1 MEPCSL
7 NFRIDRTRVDFNE
20 ERGTFMPL
28 PDIFLQELKMRNDIT
43 DVVSGYVNLRRS
55 GRNMVGLCP
64 FHGEK
69 TPSFNVYPESG
80 SFYCFGCGVG
90 GDVITFI
97 RRIEN
102 LDYMEAVRFL
112 ADRSGLQLPENDI
125 DNGMSSLRTKVL
137 EINRET
143 ARFFHRV
150 LMSPSGEAGLHYL
163 TERGLSLQTIK
174 HFGLGYAPDNRKTLV
189 AYLKQKGFS
198 ANELI
203 QANVAFQARSGSLID
218 RFSARVMFPIIDLR
232 GNVIGFSG
240 RTLADIKPKYL
251 NTSET
256 LVFHKSNG
264 LFAMNF
270 AKNNPDGQLILVEGN
285 MDVISLH
292 QAGFSNAVAS
302 LGTSLTPEQAHLM
315 AKYAKE
321 VVICYDADA
330 AGQKATARA
339 IPMLRNAGLEVR
351 VLNIPNGKDPDEY
364 IRSYGDQGSAR
375 FKQLLVK
382 SGNDVEYQLSKI
394 KNNCNLETP
403 DGKIAYLTGA
413 VDVLAAL
420 DNDIE
425 RDVYAGRLAQEV
437 GVDKDSIVRQI
448 RKKRVRQEKNR
459 EQKEFKEFQQRVSG
473 LKDMIN
479 PEKHKHLRASIAEES
494 LIAYLLRFPEIG
506 KEVSEKLSPDK
517 FVTDFNRRVYTALLG
532 KLNQGKE
539 ISLTALSGDFSSDEL
554 SAIAKMIA
562 NYSNNEYSSQVI
574 DEFIQVILQEK
585 EKISVLKTE
594 TLQTSDI
601 QQYLDHLKAQ
611 KK

>member
-1 MEPCSL
+1 
-7 NFRIDRTRVDFNE
+7 
-20 ERGTFMPL
+20 MPL
-28 PDIFLQELKMRNDIT
+28 PDAFLQELKVRNDLT
-43 DVVSGYVNLRRS
+43 DVVSSYVNLRRS

-69 TPSFNVYPESG
+69 TPSFNVYPENG

-112 ADRSGLQLPENDI
+112 ADRSGLQVPENDV
-125 DNGMSSLRTKVL
+125 DRGLSSLRTKVL

-143 ARFFHRV
+143 ARFFHRQ
-150 LMSPSGEAGLHYL
+150 LMQPAGKAGLDYL
-163 TERGLSLQTIK
+163 TGRGLSLHTIK
-174 HFGLGYAPDNRKTLV
+174 HFGLGYAPENRKMLV
-189 AYLKQKGFS
+189 SYLQQKGYT

-203 QANVAFQARSGSLID
+203 QANVAFQGRSGAPVD

-240 RTLADIKPKYL
+240 RVLTDVKPKYL

-270 AKNNPDGQLILVEGN
+270 AKNNADGQLILAEGN

-292 QAGFSNAVAS
+292 QAGFTNAVAS

-339 IPMLRNAGLEVR
+339 IPLLRNAGLEVR

-364 IRSYGDQGSAR
+364 IRSYGEQGSAR
-375 FKQLLVK
+375 FRQLLTR
-382 SGNDVEYQLSKI
+382 SGNDIEYRISKVR
-394 KNNCNLETP
+394 NECNLEMP
-403 DGKIAYLTGA
+403 EGRVAYLTGA
-413 VDVLAAL
+413 VDILASL
-420 DNDIE
+420 DSDIE
-425 RDVYAGRLAQEV
+425 RDIYAGRLAEET
-437 GVDKDSIVRQI
+437 GVAKDSILSQV
-448 RKKRVRQEKNR
+448 RKKRARQEKTR
-459 EQKEFKEFQQRVSG
+459 EQKEFREFQQQAVG
-473 LKDMIN
+473 LKDTVN
-479 PEKHKHLRASIAEES
+479 PEKYKHLRAATAEEA
-494 LIAYLLRFPEIG
+494 LIAYLLRFPEVG
-506 KEVSEKLSPDK
+506 KEVSGKLPSNK
-517 FVTDFNRRVYTALLG
+517 FVTSFNSRVYEALLG
-532 KLNQGKE
+532 KLSGGKE
-539 ISLTALSGDFSSDEL
+539 INLTDLSADFSPDEL

-562 NYSNNEYSSQVI
+562 AYANNDFSPQAV

-585 EKISVLKTE
+585 EKESVLHAEALRT
-594 TLQTSDI
+594 QDI
-601 QQYLDHLKAQ
+601 QQYLDRLKAQ

>member
-1 MEPCSL
+1 
-7 NFRIDRTRVDFNE
+7 
-20 ERGTFMPL
+20 MPL
-28 PDIFLQELKMRNDIT
+28 PDAFLQELKLRNDLT
-43 DVVSGYVNLRRS
+43 DVVSSYVNLRRS

-69 TPSFNVYPESG
+69 TPSFNVYPENG

-112 ADRSGLQLPENDI
+112 ADRSGLQVPENDV
-125 DNGMSSLRTKVL
+125 DRGLSSLRTKVL
-137 EINRET
+137 EVNRET
-143 ARFFHRV
+143 ARFFHRQ
-150 LMSPSGEAGLHYL
+150 LMQPAGKTGLDYL
-163 TERGLSLQTIK
+163 TGRGLSLHTIK
-174 HFGLGYAPDNRKTLV
+174 HFGLGYAPENRRTLV
-189 AYLKQKGFS
+189 SYLQQKGYT

-203 QANVAFQARSGSLID
+203 QANVAFQGRNGAPVD

-240 RTLADIKPKYL
+240 RVLTDVKPKYL

-270 AKNNPDGQLILVEGN
+270 AKNNTDGQLILAEGN

-292 QAGFSNAVAS
+292 QAGFANAVAS

-339 IPMLRNAGLEVR
+339 IPILRNAGLEVR

-364 IRSYGDQGSAR
+364 IRSYGEQGSAR
-375 FKQLLVK
+375 FRQLLTR
-382 SGNDVEYQLSKI
+382 SGNDVEYRLSKVR
-394 KNNCNLETP
+394 NECNLETS
-403 DGKIAYLTGA
+403 DGKVAYLTGA
-413 VDVLAAL
+413 VDILASL

-425 RDVYAGRLAQEV
+425 RDVYMGRLAEET
-437 GVDKDSIVRQI
+437 GVDKDSIVRQV
-448 RKKRVRQEKNR
+448 RKKRAKQEKTR
-459 EQKEFKEFQQRVSG
+459 EQKEFREFQQRASG
-473 LKDMIN
+473 LKDTVN
-479 PEKHKHLRASIAEES
+479 PEKYKHLRAATAEEA
-494 LIAYLLRFPEIG
+494 LIAYLLRFPEVG
-506 KEVSEKLSPDK
+506 KEVLGKLPSNK
-517 FVTDFNRRVYTALLG
+517 FVTAFNGRVYEVLLG
-532 KLNQGKE
+532 KLSDGKE
-539 ISLTALSGDFSSDEL
+539 ISLTDLSEDFSVDEL

-562 NYSNNEYSSQVI
+562 AYANNDFSPQAV

-585 EKISVLKTE
+585 EKESVLQAE
-594 TLQTSDI
+594 TLRTQDI
-601 QQYLDHLKAQ
+601 QQYLDRLKAQ

>member
-1 MEPCSL
+1 
-7 NFRIDRTRVDFNE
+7 
-20 ERGTFMPL
+20 MPL
-28 PDIFLQELKMRNDIT
+28 PDAFLQELKLRNDLT
-43 DVVSGYVNLRRS
+43 DVVSSYVNLRRS

-69 TPSFNVYPESG
+69 TPSFNVYPENG

-112 ADRSGLQLPENDI
+112 ADRSGLQVPENDV
-125 DNGMSSLRTKVL
+125 DRGLSSLRTKVL
-137 EINRET
+137 EVNRET
-143 ARFFHRV
+143 ARFFHRQ
-150 LMSPSGEAGLHYL
+150 LMQPAGKTGLDYL
-163 TERGLSLQTIK
+163 TGRGLSLHTIK
-174 HFGLGYAPDNRKTLV
+174 HFGLGYAPENRRTLV
-189 AYLKQKGFS
+189 SYLQQKGYT

-203 QANVAFQARSGSLID
+203 QANVAFQGRNGAPVD

-240 RTLADIKPKYL
+240 RVLTDVKPKYL

-270 AKNNPDGQLILVEGN
+270 AKNNTDGQLILAEGN

-292 QAGFSNAVAS
+292 QAGFANAVAS
-302 LGTSLTPEQAHLM
+302 LCTSLTPEQAHLM

-339 IPMLRNAGLEVR
+339 IPILRNAGLEVR

-364 IRSYGDQGSAR
+364 IRSYGEQGSAR
-375 FKQLLVK
+375 FRQLLTR
-382 SGNDVEYQLSKI
+382 SGNDVEYRLSKVR
-394 KNNCNLETP
+394 NECNLETS
-403 DGKIAYLTGA
+403 DGKVAYLTGA
-413 VDVLAAL
+413 VDILASL

-425 RDVYAGRLAQEV
+425 RDVYMGRLAEET
-437 GVDKDSIVRQI
+437 GVDKDSIVRQV
-448 RKKRVRQEKNR
+448 RKKRAKQEKTR
-459 EQKEFKEFQQRVSG
+459 EQKEFREFQQRASG
-473 LKDMIN
+473 LKDTVN
-479 PEKHKHLRASIAEES
+479 PEKYKHLRAATAEEA
-494 LIAYLLRFPEIG
+494 LIAYLLRFPEVG
-506 KEVSEKLSPDK
+506 KEVLGKLPSNK
-517 FVTDFNRRVYTALLG
+517 FVTAFNGRVYEVLLG
-532 KLNQGKE
+532 KLSDGKE
-539 ISLTALSGDFSSDEL
+539 ISLTDLSEDFSVDEL

-562 NYSNNEYSSQVI
+562 AYANNDFSPQAV

-585 EKISVLKTE
+585 EKESVLQAE
-594 TLQTSDI
+594 TLRTQDI
-601 QQYLDHLKAQ
+601 QQYLDRLKAQ